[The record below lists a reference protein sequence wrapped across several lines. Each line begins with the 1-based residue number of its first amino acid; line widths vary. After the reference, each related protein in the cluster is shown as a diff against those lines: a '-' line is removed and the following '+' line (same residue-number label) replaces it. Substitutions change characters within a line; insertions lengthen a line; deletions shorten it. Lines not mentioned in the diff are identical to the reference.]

1 MLLECQGSTLSLR
14 KISLVRLKRIMLA
27 LTKQQLLTY
36 IETRFRVLNLISR
49 MLNYHHGNIGRNL
62 NKYFQLLFAPKPLC
76 SQWDLC
82 GYILRLYNVQFLI
95 RLETINSKIILCRLW
110 KCKIQLCKLLSR
122 LNIMAIKLPQ
132 DIWLESMR
140 KAYIRQCL
148 RWLRK
153 VISHLSRSFIL

>member
-49 MLNYHHGNIGRNL
+49 MLNYHHGKIGRNL
-62 NKYFQLLFAPKPLC
+62 NKYFQLLFAPKPLR

-95 RLETINSKIILCRLW
+95 RLETMYNV
-110 KCKIQLCKLLSR
+110 IQNKQHT
-122 LNIMAIKLPQ
+122 M
-132 DIWLESMR
+132 
-140 KAYIRQCL
+140 
-148 RWLRK
+148 
-153 VISHLSRSFIL
+153 V

>member
-62 NKYFQLLFAPKPLC
+62 NKYFQLLFAPKPLR

-95 RLETINSKIILCRLW
+95 RLETMRFEFKNH
-110 KCKIQLCKLLSR
+110 
-122 LNIMAIKLPQ
+122 IM
-132 DIWLESMR
+132 
-140 KAYIRQCL
+140 
-148 RWLRK
+148 
-153 VISHLSRSFIL
+153 